1 MQMQIL
7 IIKCAVVYLLL
18 LFGLAYMV
26 SAQAANNSIYITQS
40 GGSSALT
47 MNIDQIGNSNVV
59 GTTSARVSLAGTSMT
74 VDVDQIGDS
83 NVIAATIAQGASSS
97 FTLRST
103 GDSNTQT
110 LAVGGTGDTAGSD
123 FDFAAVGDSNVL
135 LYTQGDTATSTG
147 ANADFDITG
156 TSNNLNVKC
165 NVVGCVNSW
174 EISGD
179 GNDIDTTQANNSDHS
194 ITANITG
201 NSNNIDVDQTNS
213 GGSTSGIV
221 DLVAITTGGVIDID
235 QCTSGC

>member
-1 MQMQIL
+1 MQIL
-7 IIKCAVVYLLL
+7 IIKWSVGYLIFLYSM
-18 LFGLAYMV
+18 AYMV
-26 SAQAANNSIYITQS
+26 SAYGANNSIYITQS

-59 GTTSARVSLAGTSMT
+59 GTSQARVSLTGTSMT

-83 NVIAATIAQGASSS
+83 NVIASTIAQGNSSS

-123 FDFAAVGDSNVL
+123 FDFAATGDSNVL
-135 LYTQGDTATSTG
+135 AFTQGAAATATSGNT
-147 ANADFDITG
+147 DIVIAG
-156 TSNNLNVKC
+156 TSNNLNLVSE
-165 NVVGCVNSW
+165 VVGGTNNWDVD
-174 EISGD
+174 GD
-179 GNDIDTTQANNSDHS
+179 SNDIDTTQTGNANHS
-194 ITANITG
+194 ITADITG
-201 NSNNIDVDQTNS
+201 NTNNIDIDQTNS

-221 DLVAITTGGVIDID
+221 DLVSISTGGVIDID

>member
-1 MQMQIL
+1 MQMM
-7 IIKCAVVYLLL
+7 IIKCAMVYLLL

-26 SAQAANNSIYITQS
+26 SAYGANNSIYITQS

-47 MNIDQIGNSNVV
+47 MNLDQIGNSNVI
-59 GTTSARVSLAGTSMT
+59 GTTSARVSLAGTGMT

-83 NVIAATIAQGASSS
+83 NVIAATIAQGNSSS

-123 FDFAAVGDSNVL
+123 FDFAATGDSNVL
-135 LYTQGDTATSTG
+135 AFTQGAAATATSGNT
-147 ANADFDITG
+147 DIVIAG
-156 TSNNLNVKC
+156 TSNNLNIVSE
-165 NVVGCVNSW
+165 VVGGTNNWDVD
-174 EISGD
+174 GD
-179 GNDIDTTQANNSDHS
+179 SNDIDTTQTGNANHS
-194 ITANITG
+194 ITADITG
-201 NSNNIDVDQTNS
+201 NTNNIDIDQTNS

-221 DLVAITTGGVIDID
+221 DLVAITTGGLIDID